1 MRLSR
6 PATFTVAGA
15 LLSGLV
21 AAGGGAAQTAAGL
34 PSQTA
39 AEIAKAVARTIAE
52 TAPKATS
59 GAITFQS
66 ATAHENVVEVRF
78 VLTDAALLPRAK
90 QLVERQRLSVAQS
103 FCDDGRSPLLNS
115 GVVIH
120 QVITAPDDSHLEFT
134 VDRSTCAALAA
145 APQPAGAQSAAEIAK
160 AIARTIEDS
169 TPKTPSPLMTFISA
183 TAHDNVVE
191 VRFAAQG
198 DPQLFARAKANTEM
212 QRIAMAHIYCHDDP
226 AAPLN
231 RGVVIHQVTVGPD
244 GHDQIEITLDKAACA
259 ALASP
264 PKLAD
269 AKTRAT
275 LAQAVAQDVD
285 SDKKSLVPKSSR
297 KMKSPFRYDAAEAHD
312 GVVEVHFIATDAVAG
327 KGMQGNQATINGIFR
342 GYFCAK
348 YGDQIRQGVSL
359 RPEFTL
365 DDGTALFDFTIDR
378 KSCGA

>member
-6 PATFTVAGA
+6 PAAFTVAGA
-15 LLSGLV
+15 VLSGLV
-21 AAGGGAAQTAAGL
+21 AAGAAAAQTAAGL

-39 AEIAKAVARTIAE
+39 AETAKAVARTIAE

-66 ATAHENVVEVRF
+66 ATAHENVVEVQF

-90 QLVERQRLSVAQS
+90 QLVERQRLSVAHS
-103 FCDDGRSPLLNS
+103 FCDEGRSPLLNS
-115 GVVIH
+115 GIVIH
-120 QVITAPDDSHLEFT
+120 QVITAPDDSHLGFT
-134 VDRSTCAALAA
+134 VDRSTCATLTA
-145 APQPAGAQSAAEIAK
+145 APAPAAPKTAAETAS
-160 AIARTIEDS
+160 AIARTIEES
-169 TPKTPSPLMTFISA
+169 TPKAPNPVMTFISA

-191 VRFAAQG
+191 VRFAVQN
-198 DPQLFARAKANTEM
+198 PEMFARAKANTEM
-212 QRIAMAHIYCHDDP
+212 QRTAMAHIYCHDDP

-231 RGVVIHQVTVGPD
+231 QGVVIHQVIAGPD
-244 GHDQIEITLDKAACA
+244 GHDQIEFTIDRAACA
-259 ALASP
+259 ALAPP

-269 AKTRAT
+269 AKTLSA
-275 LAQAVAQDVD
+275 LAQTVAQDVNA
-285 SDKKSLVPKSSR
+285 DKKSLVPKSSR
-297 KMKSPFRYDAAEAHD
+297 KMKSPFRFDTAEAHD

-327 KGMQGNQATINGIFR
+327 QGMKGNQPTINGIFR

-348 YGDQIRQGVSL
+348 YGDQIRQGVSM

-378 KSCGA
+378 KACGA